1 MDDTPPP
8 TSPPPGAN
16 PDDAGGASTEVPPW
30 LNRAFVL
37 FFGGIVALVVSYWLL
52 GRLRTL
58 IVMVLVAL
66 FLSFAIEPAVNFLAR
81 RGWRRGPATAMVFL
95 VVFIVGAGF
104 LAAIGALVANQVS
117 DFIDEAPDYVQRT
130 ENWVNDTFNAEIDAD
145 TLIDE
150 LTDENGPARDFAT
163 GLAGNAIG
171 VGTTVI
177 TLLFQLFTI
186 ALFTF
191 YLVADGPRLRRTL
204 LSALPEKRQRFLLQ
218 TWELAIDKTGGY
230 IYSRALLAAISAVV
244 HWIAFSIIGVPFA
257 VALALWV
264 GVVSQFIPTVGT
276 YLAGALAVLVA
287 LLSDPVDALWVLGFV
302 VVYQQVENY
311 LLQPRVTAH
320 TMSLHPAVAFGA
332 VIAGAGILGPVGALL
347 ALPAAAVIQAFGST
361 YIQRHEVLEESTLT
375 DEPAEPRPWR
385 ERWPFR
391 SLGAE

>member
-1 MDDTPPP
+1 M
-8 TSPPPGAN
+8 
-16 PDDAGGASTEVPPW
+16 
-30 LNRAFVL
+30 VL
-37 FFGGIVALVVSYWLL
+37 FFAGIVTLVVSYWLL
-52 GRLRTL
+52 VRLRTL
-58 IVMVLVAL
+58 LVMILVAL
-66 FLSFAIEPAVNFLAR
+66 FLSFAIEPAVNVLAR

-95 VVFIVGAGF
+95 GVFVVSVSF
-104 LAAIGALVANQVS
+104 LAAIGALVANQVA

-130 ENWVNDTFNAEIDAD
+130 ETWVNDTFNADVDAD
-145 TLIDE
+145 ALIDD
-150 LTDENGPARDFAT
+150 LTNKDGPARDFAT
-163 GLAGNAIG
+163 GLAGNALD
-171 VGTTVI
+171 VGTTVL
-177 TLLFQLFTI
+177 TVLFQLFTI

-230 IYSRALLAAISAVV
+230 IYSRALLAVISAVV

-287 LLSDPVDALWVLGFV
+287 LLSDPVDALWVLAFV

-320 TMSLHPAVAFGA
+320 TMALHPAVAFGA

-361 YIQRHEVLEESTLT
+361 YIQRHDVLDESALT
-375 DEPAEPRPWR
+375 DEPAEHRPWR

-391 SLGAE
+391 SLHNAD